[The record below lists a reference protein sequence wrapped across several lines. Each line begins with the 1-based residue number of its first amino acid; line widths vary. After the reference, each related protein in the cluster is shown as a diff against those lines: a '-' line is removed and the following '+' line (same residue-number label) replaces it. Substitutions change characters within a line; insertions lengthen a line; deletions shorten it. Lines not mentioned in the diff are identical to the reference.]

1 MFGKQKP
8 TGKDGAVTT
17 LICVTCGAEQ
27 FFDGGAPSALTCTRC
42 GSTVFREFATPAA
55 DDEAAASA
63 AEEQAR
69 SMSYGDPSPG
79 TTAGDVVDL
88 DQGPR

>member
-1 MFGKQKP
+1 MAKQKP
-8 TGKDGAVTT
+8 TGKDGPIAT
-17 LICVTCGAEQ
+17 LVCVTCGAEQ
-27 FFDGGAPSALTCTRC
+27 FFDGAVPSAVTCTKC
-42 GSTVFREFATPAA
+42 GGTVFREFDTPAA

-69 SMSYGDPSPG
+69 SMAYGDASPG
-79 TTAGDVVDL
+79 TARDDVIDL